1 MLTSVP
7 ENLHIS
13 FGLSSTSLNF
23 DESPGTTL
31 LRFVSSPHCL
41 FRNSLSLQ
49 RLDYY
54 FIFLYFF
61 FLFFL
66 TSSLY
71 ESVCV
76 CVCSVVSSIIGGGYS
91 CSVFQRILVGLD
103 LWASFSSTVSRGD
116 WHSQLVSA
124 GQHWSTSSKRF
135 DWLCG
140 FKFDDFRF
148 FENVME
154 FGSKSLLYQ

>member
-1 MLTSVP
+1 MK
-7 ENLHIS
+7 
-13 FGLSSTSLNF
+13 
-23 DESPGTTL
+23 
-31 LRFVSSPHCL
+31 
-41 FRNSLSLQ
+41 
-49 RLDYY
+49 
-54 FIFLYFF
+54 
-61 FLFFL
+61 
-66 TSSLY
+66 
-71 ESVCV
+71 VCV

-140 FKFDDFRF
+140 FRFDDFRF